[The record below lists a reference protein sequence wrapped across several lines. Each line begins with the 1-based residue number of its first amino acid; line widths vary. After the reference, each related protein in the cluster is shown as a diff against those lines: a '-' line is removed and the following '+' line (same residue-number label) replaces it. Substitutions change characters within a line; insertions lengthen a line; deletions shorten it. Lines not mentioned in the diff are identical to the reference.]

1 MKLGRYLLTWGADT
15 VVGRFSTFAAENSV
29 RFTHYRTVSPYF
41 CVDGGT
47 IPFILKYSTICA

>member
-15 VVGRFSTFAAENSV
+15 VVAAENSV

-41 CVDGGT
+41 CVEGGT
-47 IPFILKYSTICA
+47 IPFILKYSTICP